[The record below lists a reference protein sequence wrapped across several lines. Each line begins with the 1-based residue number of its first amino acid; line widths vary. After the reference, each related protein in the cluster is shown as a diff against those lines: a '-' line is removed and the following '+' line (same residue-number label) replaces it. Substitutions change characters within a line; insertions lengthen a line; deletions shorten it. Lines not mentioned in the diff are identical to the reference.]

1 MTADPT
7 PRPRPRKKVAT
18 TRSRAVAAG
27 VSALAFFG
35 IGAAIGARA
44 TNTGVT
50 TASGPTVNAR
60 VADPAPATSWVWVR
74 SSEDDEGGRSG
85 GTWVAVP
92 GTTTVQPG
100 KTAPTAPTTTSG
112 GSTVAVP

>member
-1 MTADPT
+1 
-7 PRPRPRKKVAT
+7 
-18 TRSRAVAAG
+18 

-44 TNTGVT
+44 ANTSVTN
-50 TASGPTVNAR
+50 ASGPTADAR
-60 VADPAPATSWVWVR
+60 VAGPAPAGSWVWVR
-74 SSEDDEGGRSG
+74 SSEDDEGGGSG

-100 KTAPTAPTTTSG
+100 KAAPAAPTTASG